1 VKKILKSK
9 AVYLDVCSLCR
20 PFDDQHFLRI
30 RMESEAIHLIL
41 ESIRAGAKKMIV
53 SPVHFREIEA
63 TSDTAE
69 RVKLFYLLNSYG
81 ETVKVDMAE
90 ARHKAD
96 QLFRAGFGAAD
107 AAYVSFAEAAVADFV
122 TCDDRLLKRCLKSNI
137 KIWCGDPLQYCLK
150 EDIK

>member
-81 ETVKVDMAE
+81 ETVKGDMAE

-107 AAYVSFAEAAVADFV
+107 AAHVSFAEAAVADFV